1 MIGGVLA
8 TTAALVVAIV
18 IAFGV
23 SAPSSGHGCIRLVL
37 PAATGAQEINQCGAA
52 ARATCA
58 SVGTPGNFT
67 RQSARSAAAECR
79 KAGLPVGQ

>member
-37 PAATGAQEINQCGAA
+37 PAATGAQEINQCGAV
-52 ARATCA
+52 ARTTCA

-67 RQSARSAAAECR
+67 RQAARSAAAECR